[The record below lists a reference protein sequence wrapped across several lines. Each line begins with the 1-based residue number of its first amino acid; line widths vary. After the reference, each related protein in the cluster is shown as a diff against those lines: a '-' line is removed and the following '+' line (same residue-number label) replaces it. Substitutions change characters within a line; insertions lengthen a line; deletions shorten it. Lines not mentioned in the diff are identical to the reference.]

1 MFLGDLKSKITII
14 RLLDL
19 ASIILFIFF
28 LWRYKKN
35 SNVTAD
41 KIEKK
46 AITTS
51 DYTLF
56 VTGFPRTGVT
66 T

>member
-35 SNVTAD
+35 SNVAAEE
-41 KIEKK
+41 IEKK